1 MKNYNIKSVIRCIAT
16 LLLCGTV
23 IFQTNA
29 TSAFAQTRKKEGND
43 IRDGNKKSINS

>member
-1 MKNYNIKSVIRCIAT
+1 MKNYNIKSVMRCIAT

-29 TSAFAQTRKKEGND
+29 TSAFAQTRKKESRRVNVYYTEKG
-43 IRDGNKKSINS
+43 